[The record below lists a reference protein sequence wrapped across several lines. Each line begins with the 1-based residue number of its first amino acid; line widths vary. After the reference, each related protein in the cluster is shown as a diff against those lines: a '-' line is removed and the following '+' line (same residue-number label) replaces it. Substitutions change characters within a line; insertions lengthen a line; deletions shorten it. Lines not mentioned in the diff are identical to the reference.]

1 VRAWSTMYR
10 LRGRKPG
17 RDDGEASNRGGTAQI
32 SCASLGHSGG
42 KSRMDRRSRSCISRT
57 SRVPCVKWPPSLA
70 LATVAEDSSRCGPMR
85 SILTIA
91 ILILLLLTLWDSFE
105 VMVFPRRVMRS
116 FRLTRAFYR
125 YTWRPW
131 RFVGC
136 RIKPG
141 RTREAYLSVYGPLSL
156 LGLFATWVAILI
168 F

>member
-1 VRAWSTMYR
+1 MYR

-17 RDDGEASNRGGTAQI
+17 RDDGVAIVRGGIAQI
-32 SCASLGHSGG
+32 GYASLGHPAG
-42 KSRMDRRSRSCISRT
+42 KSRMNRGSGSSISR
-57 SRVPCVKWPPSLA
+57 PCRLPRVKWLPLPA
-70 LATVAEDSSRCGPMR
+70 LVTDRPQDPHRCGPMR

-125 YTWRPW
+125 YTWRTW

-141 RTREAYLSVYGPLSL
+141 RTREAYLSVYGP
-156 LGLFATWVAILI
+156 
-168 F
+168 